1 MEVIKFMAENKD
13 NLYINEKLINNCKVI
28 NDNLEESLLLL
39 LNKDRIRNND
49 VIVFINKI
57 DYLKQELNNLKIEV
71 IKEYLE

>member
-1 MEVIKFMAENKD
+1 MAENKD